1 MSFDAEK
8 FLASFDNYNTP
19 QLDEIDAKK
28 EGLSQKSLTK
38 REGVIEKAE
47 RMQRNKNT
55 VVGMLDLD
63 TEGLAGQIINRA
75 VATVAAGRD
84 MGNAGKD
91 ALFEAFA
98 LAHESPTTVAEREAF
113 ARQQQGIAT
122 DEDIALLNRDP
133 LVQERGEMRA
143 GDRLKQVHTARELAK
158 KLELPNLDGLIAEEA
173 DGTKPSSI
181 QRRVVG
187 DAAISALK
195 GAIAVPE
202 IAVGLGNM
210 VSGGHAGKAAEEA
223 GFRSR
228 DAKALLDSLKTHEQQ
243 AADKR
248 VHSAEGFSNTLET
261 AIENPSTIVNAVVES
276 IPSML
281 AGGVLGRGAK
291 LLGVGGKSAGAF
303 GEGTVMAG
311 TAAENIRQQT
321 KDGLLSGKQ
330 IAAAAATGALGASI
344 ARVGGALASKTRV
357 GDLEDVA
364 MGNPLPKAEMG
375 GVPRVL
381 TTAAIEGGEELAQS
395 AEEQILQNYALDRKL
410 TQGVGNA
417 TAMGL
422 LTGVAMGGGMSLAQS
437 NPENTSNS
445 EVLKDIVGSVKGKAA
460 QAAKALNIPNK
471 AGDIQAAFDHAKT
484 TGEVD
489 RLVDAKDPAYD
500 PAGAIRAMHEYSQR
514 DDADTEGLIEYGEE
528 LVSGMELQLKQ
539 RIQNLENSR
548 ELTTPEH
555 VKEQETQITQTREE
569 LAKMKIAM
577 QDWRSTN
584 TDIESL
590 DSNVELANTP
600 VKEITEETAQPVQ
613 AAVRKS
619 LTLAMR
625 DNSSMT
631 PEQMEALASNTE
643 NSLDD
648 SQRTFLARS
657 AAARRAA
664 TEAKT
669 VEGVSEEV
677 FKGGNGNLGLENYQ
691 SAFNDAH
698 ANGDNAGMR
707 TALAGL
713 QKFAA
718 SHRSKFNIFSRAF
731 DASEAAG
738 GSKVYSFLPKGNGK
752 WVAAPRGM
760 SWDDVRKKGGV
771 NISAQNSGKILDAV
785 QAEVT
790 ALEAGLEALK
800 AKAAVRAPKAT
811 GPAKAPQALEQEA
824 PQATPKVARPQ
835 AEIEQEADVLLDSI
849 NSKLDPA
856 VAEKLNL
863 SLEGTFSQQ
872 QVKAIKAALAPAD
885 FEALRSLRNEYRGI
899 APAQA
904 QAASAPKSEPQ
915 APQQAPTSSTPAPTS
930 PAAPSQPNT
939 RAEAENTINVWY
951 GSNENAVLSNL
962 AERPFRFNGVDY
974 LSVEHAYQSLKS
986 GEFDQATYNKYTA
999 GNQKIA
1005 GRKGTKTEGNW
1016 NLILMRDL
1024 VLESFKQNPEAREA
1038 LLATGD
1044 AKFSHTQDRGVWKTE
1059 FPRILE
1065 SVRRTLR
1072 RTSDTAPASTTESQ
1086 NESQVTNGLEGGAPR
1101 RSSPS
1106 FLAPIEDAVESFKK
1120 IPPLVSELDALEQSV
1135 EKTTDKD
1142 ARLELE
1148 DKAEILAETIG
1159 ANVDGIVERLIDQL
1173 DNLPAQVAD
1182 AIRDKL
1188 LELKESDDLATYRL
1202 RDLSAIL
1209 REARYIANSTGD
1221 LFGNSIP
1228 QQSKGAAQ
1236 SQAKTEVGTEQA
1248 SQAAEQPT
1256 TDTNTNNFDEE
1267 VGIVES
1273 EIEQKKQEEAEAR
1286 EAEEQARRSQT
1297 FLESKGQLQG
1307 STKSDYLGQVA
1318 GKLKALAHKVPAV
1331 LNQKNYT
1338 FVNLVS
1344 AYFKQVGERQDSTTP
1359 RPLVAVKNFM
1369 HHLNARD
1376 ISVNDFLAYE
1386 LTEAQAPLVSFLMAN
1401 HDEMAQEFIK
1411 VIQPNLDKEGRPNT
1425 KFYYRTLID
1434 FFRDA
1439 NGQYEENFITA
1450 LVAGAVAVL
1459 AEDVNAPNLRTDDEI
1474 NSMLGVGEDA
1484 NVPSSVKAKV
1494 RPMLARRSYYE
1505 NKLGT
1510 FAYEA
1515 LGFKEKDENTPVNQ
1529 REALK
1534 AHLGAHMLN
1543 ALVENGKVELHSID
1557 LGDFLAAQTKKE
1569 VSGSGAANASEK
1581 TLKDSDFRTDIFVKL
1596 RVDDDFMTQLKGIA
1610 KGTGGILS
1618 TLFGIESGNQLPLL
1632 EAPKITQK
1640 DTNDGKQT
1648 ITKSVRK
1655 AMEKMASRQMTFR
1668 PSMKVLSQ
1676 ASRGFL
1682 EDIAGIENVDKL
1694 VMHSELRDGAQAAND
1709 NLRRELDQ
1717 LIDLWDFLGALGN
1730 PFRNFYAR
1738 PDQWKNSRIGYVGSW
1753 ANMQTSKIARFLVAP
1768 AGWETTV
1775 VPSGKVD
1782 KGQTSLKNF
1791 KLRVLE
1797 GLGAKTDSKSDY
1809 ETLKSFDE
1817 TVSADHIKAAVKVLQ
1832 RVVDTDLKMT
1842 TEEENIVANAT
1853 KKVGN
1858 KLHGFEAL
1866 WALAQYENAK
1876 VHDPISGQYILKP
1889 FTTMVS
1895 AEIDGKTN
1903 GPMLS
1908 MWLLGV
1914 IDSTFAAM
1922 GGFFTHASGVRGF
1935 GQWKPGNYDL
1945 YERTSA
1951 KVMEVLTSMNLG
1963 DELETSLFNLLGSP
1977 FDKKT
1982 NTITKAGRDLVKNP
1996 LTTLIYGSGLINTVD
2011 KMTDVFVENIYKQVA
2026 QIHEGKRYLNENL
2039 TIEQQWDAF
2048 QKDMKVF
2055 LDSSDFV
2062 FPKDIKEALNTPLS
2076 DEQMGALRSRFKQT
2090 VGKAVSTTINTNFE
2104 KYMTARKQ
2112 MVRQANVTWSMY
2124 EEVRT
2129 KLIKDYTEFLMDSG
2143 DLPYQLLKEGTVRQP
2158 LRGLTAKEQK
2168 EALATIKHLEPRI
2181 NTALS
2186 KRDKDLESGIF
2197 VGKSARKMVTNP
2209 EVTTDVKGIVNGKT
2223 TNHKSRPVI
2232 TVHSAPGVSVMANG
2246 VQSTD
2251 GNTIVEVL
2259 AHLNAIGVHDAILTA
2274 LHDAA
2279 EAGQMMNQQ
2288 VMELILNHS
2297 LPRESYEA
2305 LARTMIGYAEYMRQ
2319 NPDSMSKESL
2329 LNLLRSQKDGEKK
2342 MTSFTELVRQ
2352 AAHFAHKSDFNRLD
2366 QLSKMAV
2373 VDQYTI
2379 ESGIFD
2385 VPNSFNNLAAK
2396 KRDELKLTIDPALM
2410 AAAMEMDKALFG
2422 DKVPGAKPAAPKA
2435 KRTSQKAEFDL
2446 DAVLQTPG
2454 LTAEVV
2460 IAKLLNNI
2468 GNPQEGDVFG
2478 QLYREILKRGL
2489 RQLKGLPVIYV
2500 TDESQIPENAKG
2512 AYGWYHVDED
2522 GNASIGIRGSNLAGS
2537 GITTELMVHEILHA
2551 LVAAI
2556 IEQAEKGNGTPEVLK
2571 AVAELEEM
2579 RKFLEP
2585 RMPQFGEALKN
2596 VQEFVAWGMT
2606 NPAFQKALV
2615 AIPHTDKRAP
2625 NLLNKAQQFFST
2637 IARIVFGKKAESMNT
2652 MFTTFMSRVAVI
2664 MGDAETNPQQSLPG
2678 TQTMAAQQWNAVA
2691 LFEGLGSLGNG
2702 YTSPAMQERVAG
2714 LMSSVVDAVGG
2725 PFQSFYQ
2732 QAVAG
2737 AQSPVAV
2744 MATAQANGL
2753 LPNSGDLRASGF
2765 ALGDQQAF
2773 AIEMLTESIHE
2784 VQRDTTHEAE
2794 KQLLKLFKETSQKVT
2809 PADLGGQT
2817 QWDAL
2822 FGANAIQPDG
2832 KHLARFAAMA
2842 LAYPPLAS
2850 KMGFTT
2856 QEVVQED
2863 STLYGRMLAL
2873 FEKLINL
2880 LAKATH
2886 KAYAG
2891 QRADLKLNTITERLV
2906 ALEAK
2911 YQARLQ
2917 HTRFDDVM
2925 ELLEDKSEQLGEGV
2939 RDLLKSGFS
2948 KMMSSNVKGIKQLGT
2963 IGNVVAEQRVGEVL
2977 NNVEKLYNRMT
2988 TGQMGLMGSLFDEL
3002 RGTRS
3007 SNVMARALLVATKV
3021 REKLRQDIQR
3031 DFTRNMS
3038 ESFAVELNQNEEKFI
3053 TSILLRNDVQSLM
3066 GPMTLAEIQT
3076 LLDNPSRLTA
3086 EFNRRAANLP
3096 PHLSQ
3101 YFLNQIDYMGFMLAT
3116 GSDKGPNTVR
3126 NIENLARLS
3135 GTAQAD
3141 TLSEAEVAALIPE
3154 LDVLVTLKALEYSN
3168 EGDRRS
3174 MARLLANESARTDGG
3189 NGIKAVLLMHRELLK
3204 QAKERTFVGTERLMV
3219 KGYVPEIH
3227 NPNIEL
3233 VAVDRGDVSA
3243 KIAAGYKKL
3252 YDLPMDESDVYGRP
3266 KTLMVVEKMAVR
3278 RLSGTLSLTSMKHQG
3293 SAIHSGIEL
3302 FDFSGENGYSIHAN
3316 KKTAKRR
3323 QQEIAALFTRPHGKN
3338 LVEDKTTRMTP
3349 VMNANGEVVNYRYMM
3364 DHQGRDE
3371 HLERNNHFGQVLGT
3385 MASQTFDKA
3394 TSTDHNSRVID
3405 ALHQQ
3410 WTLEQSTNPEAFIM
3424 IGPDSA
3430 DASLRE
3436 RYVEIPYETRKLIES
3451 VWGGPNMMVRRELVD
3466 LHFGYHKASLTD
3478 LLTDNG
3484 RYNGVLKDFFLW
3496 LAKDVFNI
3504 GERGLRRILK
3514 AENIIQ
3520 AVNQEIKD
3528 FFVVKSGVT
3537 TFWNIVSNMS
3547 LLKLHGVSLKE
3558 IVRYHRV
3565 ALKGARDWQRD
3576 DSELRRLTAMRDS
3589 WYIIGSPADLDQ
3601 QIAILEDQLARNP
3614 VREVMALGMM
3624 PTIAEDM
3631 DTMEDPYSYKSY
3643 AARKTEKYTQYV
3655 PNFVK
3660 QGAKWVY
3667 MTHDTKLYQIMSQG
3681 TQMSDFVARY
3691 TLFQHLQNRRNNPL
3705 SMGEAAVEAI
3715 DSFINYDLPSNRWLQ
3730 YANDMGIV
3738 RFTKYYLRIQ
3748 SVLMRLYQQN
3758 PARAMFL
3765 ATIENLFDG
3774 MQTVMDSS
3782 LWNRIGSPLEG
3793 GPFDAI
3799 EALESGLMARAL
3811 GKVF

>member
-1 MSFDAEK
+1 MSFDAKE
-8 FLASFDNYNTP
+8 FYASFNNFGSPKPDVTSS
-19 QLDEIDAKK
+19 KK
-28 EGLSQKSLTK
+28 ESLALRADEKKSSILEKAARIERNKDSVVSQLGLDPDGFVGDMVNRVAATADTVRDVVSGISKLEQAAYKAATGKELSQEIKDK
-38 REGVIEKAE
+38 MAIPDFDKYVAEMENGVKPASHP
-47 RMQRNKNT
+47 
-55 VVGMLDLD
+55 
-63 TEGLAGQIINRA
+63 RA
-75 VATVAAGRD
+75 VADV
-84 MGNAGKD
+84 
-91 ALFEAFA
+91 
-98 LAHESPTTVAEREAF
+98 
-113 ARQQQGIAT
+113 GIT
-122 DEDIALLNRDP
+122 
-133 LVQERGEMRA
+133 
-143 GDRLKQVHTARELAK
+143 
-158 KLELPNLDGLIAEEA
+158 
-173 DGTKPSSI
+173 
-181 QRRVVG
+181 
-187 DAAISALK
+187 ALK
-195 GAIAVPE
+195 GAIGVPE
-202 IAVGLGNM
+202 SAVGVADLFTFGM
-210 VSGGHAGKAAEEA
+210 AGKKAEEA

-228 DAKALLDSLKTHEQQ
+228 DAKQFLDSLKSDELRASEAEVHD
-243 AADKR
+243 AD
-248 VHSAEGFSNTLET
+248 GFMNTLEAAVQNPLMVGH
-261 AIENPSTIVNAVVES
+261 AIGES
-276 IPSML
+276 LPSML
-281 AGGVLGRGAK
+281 AGGVVGKGLQKLGMASK
-291 LLGVGGKSAGAF
+291 LASAV
-303 GEGTVMAG
+303 GEGVVMSG
-311 TAAENIRQQT
+311 MAAENIRQQT
-321 KDGLLSGKQ
+321 KDGEMSLKQ
-330 IAAAAATGALGASI
+330 VGDAALTGLLGAGI
-344 ARVGGALASKTRV
+344 ARVGNKVAGKARVSDIEEAAMNEVLPPAQLA
-357 GDLEDVA
+357 GL
-364 MGNPLPKAEMG
+364 
-375 GVPRVL
+375 PRV
-381 TTAAIEGGEELAQS
+381 TAVAGIEGAEELAQS
-395 AEEQILQNYALDRKL
+395 GEEQILQNHALDKDL
-410 TQGVGNA
+410 LEGVGDA
-417 TAMGL
+417 MAMGL
-422 LTGVAMGGGMSLAQS
+422 VTGSAMGAGFGMAQPS
-437 NPENTSNS
+437 DENASNS
-445 EVLKDIVGSVKGKAA
+445 EVIKDLVGAMKGKVS
-460 QAAKALNIPNK
+460 QAADALNLNQKSKGIE
-471 AGDIQAAFDHAKT
+471 GAFEHAKT

-489 RLVDAKDPAYD
+489 RLIDSKDPAYD
-500 PAGAIRAMHEYSQR
+500 PTGAIRAMHEYSQR
-514 DDADTEGLIEYGEE
+514 DDADSEGLIEYGEE

-548 ELTTPEH
+548 DLTTPEH
-555 VKEQETQITQTREE
+555 VKEQEAQIAKTREE
-569 LAKMKIAM
+569 VAKMKIAL
-577 QDWRSTN
+577 QDWRGTN
-584 TDIESL
+584 TDIETL
-590 DSNVELANTP
+590 DTNVNLANTP
-600 VKEITEETAQPVQ
+600 VSEITEEIAEPVQ

-625 DNSSMT
+625 DSSKMT
-631 PEQMEALASNTE
+631 PEQMEALANNTE

-648 SQRTFLARS
+648 SQRTFLSRS

-677 FKGGNGNLGLENYQ
+677 FKGGNGNLGLENYK

-698 ANGDNAGMR
+698 ANGDSAGMR
-707 TALAGL
+707 TALVGL
-713 QKFAA
+713 QKFATV
-718 SHRSKFNIFSRAF
+718 HQNKFNVFSRAF
-731 DASEAAG
+731 AASEQAG
-738 GSKVYSFLPKGNGK
+738 GTKVYSYLPKGNGS

-760 SWDDVRKKGGV
+760 SWAEVNSKGGV
-771 NISAQNSGKILDAV
+771 NISAQNSGKLMDAV
-785 QAEVT
+785 RAEVK

-800 AKAAVRAPKAT
+800 AKAVVRAPKAT
-811 GPAKAPQALEQEA
+811 GPAKAPEALEQEA
-824 PQATPKVARPQ
+824 PQAAPKVARPQ
-835 AEIEQEADVLLDSI
+835 AEIEQEADVLLDNI

-872 QVKAIKAALAPAD
+872 QVKAIKAALEPAD
-885 FEALRSLRNEYRGI
+885 FDALRSLRNEYRGI

-904 QAASAPKSEPQ
+904 RAASAPKSEPQ
-915 APQQAPTSSTPAPTS
+915 A
-930 PAAPSQPNT
+930 
-939 RAEAENTINVWY
+939 
-951 GSNENAVLSNL
+951 
-962 AERPFRFNGVDY
+962 
-974 LSVEHAYQSLKS
+974 
-986 GEFDQATYNKYTA
+986 
-999 GNQKIA
+999 
-1005 GRKGTKTEGNW
+1005 KTE
-1016 NLILMRDL
+1016 I
-1024 VLESFKQNPEAREA
+1024 
-1038 LLATGD
+1038 
-1044 AKFSHTQDRGVWKTE
+1044 
-1059 FPRILE
+1059 
-1065 SVRRTLR
+1065 
-1072 RTSDTAPASTTESQ
+1072 
-1086 NESQVTNGLEGGAPR
+1086 
-1101 RSSPS
+1101 
-1106 FLAPIEDAVESFKK
+1106 
-1120 IPPLVSELDALEQSV
+1120 
-1135 EKTTDKD
+1135 
-1142 ARLELE
+1142 
-1148 DKAEILAETIG
+1148 
-1159 ANVDGIVERLIDQL
+1159 
-1173 DNLPAQVAD
+1173 
-1182 AIRDKL
+1182 
-1188 LELKESDDLATYRL
+1188 
-1202 RDLSAIL
+1202 
-1209 REARYIANSTGD
+1209 
-1221 LFGNSIP
+1221 
-1228 QQSKGAAQ
+1228 
-1236 SQAKTEVGTEQA
+1236 GTEQA
-1248 SQAAEQPT
+1248 SQAAEQPENPFDEPNFAEEIGFFDDANYT
-1256 TDTNTNNFDEE
+1256 PAEENSLPVESDSEVSTEGNFDEE

-1273 EIEQKKQEEAEAR
+1273 EIEQKKREEAEAL
-1286 EAEEQARRSQT
+1286 EAEEQARRSQS
-1297 FLESKGQLQG
+1297 FLESKVATVNP
-1307 STKSDYLGQVA
+1307 TKSDYLGQAA

-1331 LNQKNYT
+1331 LNQKNYK

-1369 HHLNARD
+1369 RHLNARD

-1425 KFYYRTLID
+1425 KFYYRTPID

-1450 LVAGAVAVL
+1450 LVAGAIAVL

-1484 NVPSSVKAKV
+1484 NVPPSVKAKV

-1569 VSGSGAANASEK
+1569 VRESGAAAASEK
-1581 TLKDSDFRTDIFVKL
+1581 PVTDNAFRTDIFVKL
-1596 RVDDDFMTQLKGIA
+1596 KVDDDFMTQLKGIS
-1610 KGTGGILS
+1610 KGNGGVLS
-1618 TLFGIESGNQLPLL
+1618 SLFGIESGIQMPLL

-1709 NLRRELDQ
+1709 NLRHELDQ
-1717 LIDLWDFLGALGN
+1717 IIDLWDYLGAMGN

-1738 PDQWKNSRIGYVGSW
+1738 PEQWKNSRIGYVGLW
-1753 ANMQTSKIARFLVAP
+1753 ANMQTSKIARGLVAP

-1775 VPSGKVD
+1775 VPSGKVG
-1782 KGQTSLKNF
+1782 KGQSSLKNF

-1809 ETLKSFDE
+1809 DTLKSFDE

-1842 TEEENIVANAT
+1842 TEEENIVANANR
-1853 KKVGN
+1853 KVDN

-1876 VHDPISGQYILKP
+1876 MYDPISGQHILKP

-1895 AEIDGKTN
+1895 AEVDGKTN

-1922 GGFFTHASGVRGF
+1922 GGFFTHESQVRGF

-2039 TIEQQWDAF
+2039 TVEQQWDAF

-2129 KLIKDYTEFLMDSG
+2129 KLIKEYTEFLMDSG
-2143 DLPYQLLKEGTVRQP
+2143 VLPYQLLKDGTVRQP
-2158 LRGLTAKEQK
+2158 IRGLTAKEQK
-2168 EALATIKHLEPRI
+2168 DALAKIKHLEPRI

-2297 LPRESYEA
+2297 LPRESYES
-2305 LARTMIGYAEYMRQ
+2305 LSRTLMGYMDYMRQ
-2319 NPDSMSKESL
+2319 NPEALNKGVLGDL
-2329 LNLLRSQKDGEKK
+2329 LYGLKAFDDEKL
-2342 MTSFTELVRQ
+2342 SFQQ
-2352 AAHFAHKSDFNRLD
+2352 AVMNAARFAYESDFNRLD
-2366 QLSKMAV
+2366 QLSKLAV

-2396 KRDELKLTIDPALM
+2396 MRDKLKLSIDPALM

-2422 DKVPGAKPAAPKA
+2422 DKVPGAKPATQKA
-2435 KRTSQKAEFDL
+2435 KRNSQQAEFDL

-2489 RQLKGLPVIYV
+2489 RQLKGLPVNYI
-2500 TDESQIPENAKG
+2500 TDESKIPEDAKG

-2551 LVAAI
+2551 LVAAT
-2556 IEQAEKGNGTPEVLK
+2556 IEQAQEGNGTPEVLK
-2571 AVAELEEM
+2571 AVTELEEM

-2585 RMPQFGEALKN
+2585 RMTQFGDALKN

-2652 MFTTFMSRVAVI
+2652 MFTTFMARVAVI
-2664 MGDAETNPQQSLPG
+2664 MGDAETNPQQSMPG
-2678 TQTMAAQQWNAVA
+2678 TQTMAAQQWNAVS

-2702 YTSPAMQERVAG
+2702 YTSSAMEAHVAG

-2773 AIEMLTESIHE
+2773 AIEMLTEALHE

-2822 FGANAIQPDG
+2822 FSANAIQPDG

-2863 STLYGRMLAL
+2863 TTLYGRMLAL
-2873 FEKLINL
+2873 FEKLMNL

-2917 HTRFDDVM
+2917 PNRFDDVM
-2925 ELLEDKSEQLGEGV
+2925 ELLEDKSEQLEEGV
-2939 RDLLKSGFS
+2939 RNLLKSGFD
-2948 KMMSSNVKGIKQLGT
+2948 KMISSNVKGIKQLGT

-2977 NNVEKLYNRMT
+2977 NSVEKTYNRMSS
-2988 TGQMGLMGSLFDEL
+2988 GQMGLMGSLFDEL
-3002 RGTRS
+3002 RGTRA

-3031 DFTRNMS
+3031 DFTRVMS

-3053 TSILLRNDVQSLM
+3053 TTILLRNDVQSLL
-3066 GPMTLAEIQT
+3066 GPMTLAEIQS
-3076 LLDNPSRLTA
+3076 LLANPSRLTA

-3096 PHLSQ
+3096 PQLSQ

-3141 TLSEAEVAALIPE
+3141 TLSESEVAALIPE

-3174 MARLLANESARTDGG
+3174 MARLLANETARTDGG

-3204 QAKERTFVGTERLMV
+3204 QAKERAFAGTERLMV

-3233 VAVDRGDVSA
+3233 VAVDRVDVA
-3243 KIAAGYKKL
+3243 TRIAAGYKKL
-3252 YDLPMDESDVYGRP
+3252 YDLPMDDSDVYGRP

-3316 KKTAKRR
+3316 KKTAKKR

-3338 LVEDKTTRMTP
+3338 LVEDNTTRMTP

-3394 TSTDHNSRVID
+3394 TSADHNSRVID

-3424 IGPDSA
+3424 VGPDSA

-3451 VWGGPNMMVRRELVD
+3451 VWGGPNMMVRRDLVD

-3514 AENIIQ
+3514 AENIFQ

-3589 WYIIGSPADLDQ
+3589 GYIVGSLQDLDQ
-3601 QIAILEDQLARNP
+3601 QIALLEDQLARNP

-3631 DTMEDPYSYKSY
+3631 DSMEDPYSYKSY
-3643 AARKTEKYTQYV
+3643 AAKKTEKYTQYV
-3655 PNFVK
+3655 PKFVK

-3667 MTHDTKLYQIMSQG
+3667 MTHDTQLYQIMQQG
-3681 TQMSDFVARY
+3681 TQLSDFVARY
-3691 TLFQHLQNRRNNPL
+3691 TLFQHLQTRRKNPL
-3705 SMGEAAVEAI
+3705 SMAEAAVEAI

-3799 EALESGLMARAL
+3799 KALESGLMARAL

>member
-1 MSFDAEK
+1 MSFDAKE
-8 FLASFDNYNTP
+8 FYASFNNFGSPKPDVTSSKKDSLALRADEKKSSILEKAARIERNKDSVVS
-19 QLDEIDAKK
+19 QLGLDPDGFVGDMVNRVAATADTVRDVVSGISKLEQAAYKAATGK
-28 EGLSQKSLTK
+28 ELSQEIKDK
-38 REGVIEKAE
+38 MAIPDFDKYVAEMENGVKPASHP
-47 RMQRNKNT
+47 
-55 VVGMLDLD
+55 
-63 TEGLAGQIINRA
+63 RA
-75 VATVAAGRD
+75 VADV
-84 MGNAGKD
+84 
-91 ALFEAFA
+91 
-98 LAHESPTTVAEREAF
+98 
-113 ARQQQGIAT
+113 GIT
-122 DEDIALLNRDP
+122 
-133 LVQERGEMRA
+133 
-143 GDRLKQVHTARELAK
+143 
-158 KLELPNLDGLIAEEA
+158 
-173 DGTKPSSI
+173 
-181 QRRVVG
+181 
-187 DAAISALK
+187 ALK
-195 GAIAVPE
+195 GAIGVPE
-202 IAVGLGNM
+202 SAVGVADLFTFGM
-210 VSGGHAGKAAEEA
+210 AGKKAEEA

-228 DAKALLDSLKTHEQQ
+228 DAKQFLDSLKSDELRASEAEVHD
-243 AADKR
+243 AD
-248 VHSAEGFSNTLET
+248 GFMNTLEAAVQNPLMVGH
-261 AIENPSTIVNAVVES
+261 AIGES
-276 IPSML
+276 LPSML
-281 AGGVLGRGAK
+281 AGGVVGKGLQKLGMASK
-291 LLGVGGKSAGAF
+291 LATAA
-303 GEGTVMAG
+303 GEGVMMSG
-311 TAAENIRQQT
+311 MAAENIRQQT
-321 KDGLLSGKQ
+321 KDGEMSLKQ
-330 IAAAAATGALGASI
+330 VGDAALTGLLGAGI
-344 ARVGGALASKTRV
+344 ARVGNKIAGKARVSDIEEAVMNEVLPPAQLA
-357 GDLEDVA
+357 GL
-364 MGNPLPKAEMG
+364 
-375 GVPRVL
+375 PRV
-381 TTAAIEGGEELAQS
+381 TAVAGIEGAEELAQS
-395 AEEQILQNYALDRKL
+395 GEEQILQNHALDKDL
-410 TQGVGNA
+410 LEGVGDA
-417 TAMGL
+417 MAMGL
-422 LTGVAMGGGMSLAQS
+422 VTGSAMGAGFGMAQPS
-437 NPENTSNS
+437 DENASNS
-445 EVLKDIVGSVKGKAA
+445 EVIKDLVGAVKGKVS
-460 QAAKALNIPNK
+460 QAADALNLNQK
-471 AGDIQAAFDHAKT
+471 GKDIEAAFEHAKT

-489 RLVDAKDPAYD
+489 RLVDSKDPAYD
-500 PAGAIRAMHEYSQR
+500 PTGAIRAMHEYSQR
-514 DDADTEGLIEYGEE
+514 DDADAEGLIEYGEE

-548 ELTTPEH
+548 DLTTPEH
-555 VKEQETQITQTREE
+555 IKEQEAQIAKTREE
-569 LAKMKIAM
+569 VAKMKIAL
-577 QDWRSTN
+577 QDWRGTN
-584 TDIESL
+584 TDIETL
-590 DSNVELANTP
+590 DSSVELANTP
-600 VKEITEETAQPVQ
+600 VNEITEEIAQPVQ

-625 DNSSMT
+625 DSSKMT
-631 PEQMEALASNTE
+631 PEQMEALANNTE

-648 SQRTFLARS
+648 SQRTFLSRS

-691 SAFNDAH
+691 AAFNDAY

-713 QKFAA
+713 QKFATV
-718 SHRSKFNIFSRAF
+718 HQNKFNVFSRAF
-731 DASEAAG
+731 DASEQAG
-738 GSKVYSFLPKGNGK
+738 GTKVYSYLPKGNGS

-760 SWDDVRKKGGV
+760 SWAEVNSKGGV
-771 NISAQNSGKILDAV
+771 NISAQNSGKLMDAV
-785 QAEVT
+785 RAEVK

-800 AKAAVRAPKAT
+800 AKAVVRAPKAT
-811 GPAKAPQALEQEA
+811 GPAKAPEALEQEA
-824 PQATPKVARPQ
+824 PQAAPKVARPQ
-835 AEIEQEADVLLDSI
+835 AEIEQEADVLLDNI

-872 QVKAIKAALAPAD
+872 QVKAIKAALEPAD
-885 FEALRSLRNEYRGI
+885 FDALRSLRNEYRGI

-904 QAASAPKSEPQ
+904 RAASAPKSEP
-915 APQQAPTSSTPAPTS
+915 
-930 PAAPSQPNT
+930 
-939 RAEAENTINVWY
+939 
-951 GSNENAVLSNL
+951 
-962 AERPFRFNGVDY
+962 
-974 LSVEHAYQSLKS
+974 
-986 GEFDQATYNKYTA
+986 
-999 GNQKIA
+999 
-1005 GRKGTKTEGNW
+1005 
-1016 NLILMRDL
+1016 
-1024 VLESFKQNPEAREA
+1024 
-1038 LLATGD
+1038 
-1044 AKFSHTQDRGVWKTE
+1044 
-1059 FPRILE
+1059 
-1065 SVRRTLR
+1065 
-1072 RTSDTAPASTTESQ
+1072 
-1086 NESQVTNGLEGGAPR
+1086 
-1101 RSSPS
+1101 
-1106 FLAPIEDAVESFKK
+1106 
-1120 IPPLVSELDALEQSV
+1120 
-1135 EKTTDKD
+1135 
-1142 ARLELE
+1142 
-1148 DKAEILAETIG
+1148 
-1159 ANVDGIVERLIDQL
+1159 
-1173 DNLPAQVAD
+1173 
-1182 AIRDKL
+1182 
-1188 LELKESDDLATYRL
+1188 
-1202 RDLSAIL
+1202 
-1209 REARYIANSTGD
+1209 
-1221 LFGNSIP
+1221 
-1228 QQSKGAAQ
+1228 
-1236 SQAKTEVGTEQA
+1236 QAKTEVGTEQA
-1248 SQAAEQPT
+1248 SQAAESPNELKEQST
-1256 TDTNTNNFDEE
+1256 TSLEAATNFDEE
-1267 VGIVES
+1267 VGIVEA
-1273 EIEQKKQEEAEAR
+1273 EIEQKKREEAEAR
-1286 EAEEQARRSQT
+1286 EAEEQARRSQS
-1297 FLESKGQLQG
+1297 FLESRGQIQKP
-1307 STKSDYLGQVA
+1307 TKSDYLGQTA

-1331 LNQKNYT
+1331 LNQKNYK

-1344 AYFKQVGERQDSTTP
+1344 AYFKQVGERQDSNVP

-1369 HHLNARD
+1369 QHLKAQD
-1376 ISVNDFLAYE
+1376 LSVNDFMPYE
-1386 LTEAQAPLVSFLMAN
+1386 ITEAQAPLVSFLMAQ
-1401 HDEMAQEFIK
+1401 HDRLAEVINSVIRAEDRQEWKHKNPI
-1411 VIQPNLDKEGRPNT
+1411 E
-1425 KFYYRTLID
+1425 
-1434 FFRDA
+1434 FFRQAD
-1439 NGQYEENFITA
+1439 GSFEQNFMTA
-1450 LVAGAVAVL
+1450 MVAGALAVL
-1459 AEDVNAPNLRTDDEI
+1459 AEDVHAPTLQTEE
-1474 NSMLGVGEDA
+1474 SVAKMLGASADA
-1484 NVPSSVKAKV
+1484 YVFSATLKAL
-1494 RPMLARRSYYE
+1494 RPMLARRTTIE
-1505 NKLGT
+1505 NKLGK
-1510 FAYEA
+1510 FAMEA
-1515 LGFKEKDENTPVNQ
+1515 LGLKAKNKDVPVDEQQ
-1529 REALK
+1529 RLQ
-1534 AHLGAHMLN
+1534 AHLGAHLMN
-1543 ALVENGKVELHSID
+1543 ALARTGVIKIEQVD
-1557 LGDFLAAQTKKE
+1557 LGDYLAQQARMDAESDRSNESSNDEEDTLNPFRKDYFVRINHESPFVQHLKS
-1569 VSGSGAANASEK
+1569 VSKGSGGVLA
-1581 TLKDSDFRTDIFVKL
+1581 
-1596 RVDDDFMTQLKGIA
+1596 
-1610 KGTGGILS
+1610 
-1618 TLFGIESGNQLPLL
+1618 TLFGMDSGEQLPLL

-1640 DTNDGKQT
+1640 DTNGGKQT

-1694 VMHSELRDGAQAAND
+1694 VMHSELREGAQAAND

-1717 LIDLWDFLGALGN
+1717 LIDLWDHLGALGN

-1738 PDQWKNSRIGYVGSW
+1738 PEQWKNSRIGYVGLW

-1775 VPSGKVD
+1775 VPSGKVG
-1782 KGQTSLKNF
+1782 KGQSSLKNF

-1809 ETLKSFDE
+1809 DTLKSFDE
-1817 TVSADHIKAAVKVLQ
+1817 IVSADHIKAAVKVLQ

-1876 VHDPISGQYILKP
+1876 MYDPISGQHLLKP

-1945 YERTSA
+1945 YERTSDTLL
-1951 KVMEVLTSMNLG
+1951 KRLKQMDIRPEVV
-1963 DELETSLFNLLGSP
+1963 DSLWRLIGSP
-1977 FDKKT
+1977 LDKHGR
-1982 NTITKAGRDLVKNP
+1982 IVKAGRDLVKNP
-1996 LTTLIYGSGLINTVD
+1996 LTTLIYGSGLDNTVD
-2011 KMTDVFVENIYKQVA
+2011 KMTDVFMENIYTQVA
-2026 QIHEGKRYLNENL
+2026 KIAQGKKYVEGDF
-2039 TIEQQWDAF
+2039 TIEQQFEMF
-2048 QKDMKVF
+2048 QKDLQQFTGRKAMP
-2055 LDSSDFV
+2055 
-2062 FPKDIKEALNTPLS
+2062 FPTDIQEALNTPLS
-2076 DEQMGALRSRFKQT
+2076 EDYVTDLRAEFAET
-2090 VGKAVSTTINTNFE
+2090 IGEAVKSTINADFE
-2104 KYMTARKQ
+2104 GYMTARKK
-2112 MVRQANVTWSMY
+2112 MVRQSNATWLMY
-2124 EEVRT
+2124 NEVRE
-2129 KLIKDYTEFLMDSG
+2129 KLLWDYSQFLMDEG
-2143 DLPYQLLKEGTVRQP
+2143 VLPFQEVTGLTNEVEKYDRYNMPVYKKGKIRQP
-2158 LRGLTAKEQK
+2158 LRALTEKEQE
-2168 EALATIKHLEPRI
+2168 EALALIKHMEPRI

-2186 KRDKDLESGIF
+2186 RRDGDLESGIY
-2197 VGKSARKMVTNP
+2197 VGKNKLKSSSKP
-2209 EVTTDVKGIVNGKT
+2209 ELSTDVKSNGFGAVNSKGQPLKPSRE
-2223 TNHKSRPVI
+2223 SRPIVRQE
-2232 TVHSAPGVSVMANG
+2232 SPPGVSVMANG

-2319 NPDSMSKESL
+2319 NPNSMSKESL
-2329 LNLLRSQKDGEKK
+2329 RNLLNSQKQGRDR
-2342 MTSFTELVRQ
+2342 MPSFAELVSR
-2352 AAHFAHKSDFNRLD
+2352 AARFAYESDFNRLD

-2373 VDQYTI
+2373 VDQYTL

-2396 KRDELKLTIDPALM
+2396 MRDELKLTIDPALM

-2422 DKVPGAKPAAPKA
+2422 DKVTGAKTAAPKA
-2435 KRTSQKAEFDL
+2435 KRTSQQAEFDL

-2489 RQLKGLPVIYV
+2489 RQLKGLPVNYV
-2500 TDESQIPENAKG
+2500 TDESQIPEDAKG

-2551 LVAAI
+2551 LVATI
-2556 IEQAEKGNGTPEVLK
+2556 IEQAEKGIGTPEVLK

-2585 RMPQFGEALKN
+2585 RMTQFGEALKN

-2637 IARIVFGKKAESMNT
+2637 IAKIVFGKKAASMNT

-2664 MGDAETNPQQSLPG
+2664 MGDAETNPQQPLPG
-2678 TQTMAAQQWNAVA
+2678 TQTMAAQQWNAVS

-2702 YTSPAMQERVAG
+2702 YTSSAMQERVAG

-2773 AIEMLTESIHE
+2773 AIEMLTEALHE

-2822 FGANAIQPDG
+2822 FSANAIQPDG

-2863 STLYGRMLAL
+2863 TTLYGRMLAL
-2873 FEKLINL
+2873 FEKLMNL

-2917 HTRFDDVM
+2917 PNRFDDVM
-2925 ELLEDKSEQLGEGV
+2925 ELLEDKSEQLEEGV
-2939 RDLLKSGFS
+2939 RNLLKSGFD
-2948 KMMSSNVKGIKQLGT
+2948 KMISSNVKGIKQLGT

-2977 NNVEKLYNRMT
+2977 NSVEKTYNRMSS
-2988 TGQMGLMGSLFDEL
+2988 GQMGLMGSLFDEL
-3002 RGTRS
+3002 RGTRA

-3031 DFTRNMS
+3031 DFTRVMS

-3053 TSILLRNDVQSLM
+3053 TTILLRNDVQSLL
-3066 GPMTLAEIQT
+3066 GPMTLAEIQS
-3076 LLDNPSRLTA
+3076 LLANPSRLTA

-3096 PHLSQ
+3096 PQLSQ

-3141 TLSEAEVAALIPE
+3141 TLSESEVAALIPE

-3174 MARLLANESARTDGG
+3174 MARLLANETARTDGG

-3204 QAKERTFVGTERLMV
+3204 QAKERAFAGTERLMV

-3233 VAVDRGDVSA
+3233 VAVDRADVA
-3243 KIAAGYKKL
+3243 TRIAAGYKKL
-3252 YDLPMDESDVYGRP
+3252 YDLPMDDSDVYGRP

-3316 KKTAKRR
+3316 KKTAKKR

-3338 LVEDKTTRMTP
+3338 LVEDNTTRMTP

-3394 TSTDHNSRVID
+3394 TSADHNSRVID

-3424 IGPDSA
+3424 VGPDSA

-3451 VWGGPNMMVRRELVD
+3451 VWGGPNMMVRRDLVD

-3514 AENIIQ
+3514 AENIFQ

-3589 WYIIGSPADLDQ
+3589 GYIVGSLQDLDQ

-3631 DTMEDPYSYKSY
+3631 DSMEDPYSYKSY
-3643 AARKTEKYTQYV
+3643 AAKKTEKYTQYV
-3655 PNFVK
+3655 PKFVK

-3667 MTHDTKLYQIMSQG
+3667 MTHDTQLYQIMQQG
-3681 TQMSDFVARY
+3681 TQLSDFVARY
-3691 TLFQHLQNRRNNPL
+3691 TLFQHLQTRRKNPL
-3705 SMGEAAVEAI
+3705 SMAEAAVEAI

-3799 EALESGLMARAL
+3799 KALESGLMARAL

>member
-1 MSFDAEK
+1 MSFDAKE
-8 FLASFDNYNTP
+8 FYASFNNFGSPKPDVTSSKKDSLALRADEKKSSILEKAARIERNKDSVVS
-19 QLDEIDAKK
+19 QLGLDPDGFVGDMVNRVAATADTVRDVVSGISKLEQAAYKAATGK
-28 EGLSQKSLTK
+28 ELSQEIKDK
-38 REGVIEKAE
+38 MAIPDFDKYVAEMENGVKPASHP
-47 RMQRNKNT
+47 
-55 VVGMLDLD
+55 
-63 TEGLAGQIINRA
+63 RA
-75 VATVAAGRD
+75 VADV
-84 MGNAGKD
+84 
-91 ALFEAFA
+91 
-98 LAHESPTTVAEREAF
+98 
-113 ARQQQGIAT
+113 GIT
-122 DEDIALLNRDP
+122 
-133 LVQERGEMRA
+133 
-143 GDRLKQVHTARELAK
+143 
-158 KLELPNLDGLIAEEA
+158 
-173 DGTKPSSI
+173 
-181 QRRVVG
+181 
-187 DAAISALK
+187 ALK
-195 GAIAVPE
+195 GAIGVPE
-202 IAVGLGNM
+202 SAVGVADLFTFGM
-210 VSGGHAGKAAEEA
+210 AGKKAEEA

-228 DAKALLDSLKTHEQQ
+228 DAKQFLDSLKSDELRASEAEVHD
-243 AADKR
+243 AD
-248 VHSAEGFSNTLET
+248 GFMNTLEA
-261 AIENPSTIVNAVVES
+261 AIQNPLMVGHAIGES
-276 IPSML
+276 IPTML
-281 AGGVLGRGAK
+281 AGGVVGKGLQKLGMASK
-291 LLGVGGKSAGAF
+291 LAVAA
-303 GEGTVMAG
+303 GEGVMMSG
-311 TAAENIRQQT
+311 MAAENIRQQT
-321 KDGLLSGKQ
+321 KDGEMSLKQ
-330 IAAAAATGALGASI
+330 VGDAALTGLLGAGI
-344 ARVGGALASKTRV
+344 ARVGNKIAGKARVSDIEEAAMNEVLPPAQLA
-357 GDLEDVA
+357 GL
-364 MGNPLPKAEMG
+364 
-375 GVPRVL
+375 PRV
-381 TTAAIEGGEELAQS
+381 TAVAGIEGAEELAQS
-395 AEEQILQNYALDRKL
+395 TEEQILQNHALDKDL
-410 TQGVGNA
+410 LEGVGDA
-417 TAMGL
+417 AAMGL
-422 LTGVAMGGGMSLAQS
+422 ITGSAMGAGFGMAQPS
-437 NPENTSNS
+437 DENASNS
-445 EVLKDIVGSVKGKAA
+445 EVIKDLVGAVKGKVS
-460 QAAKALNIPNK
+460 QAADALNLNQK
-471 AGDIQAAFDHAKT
+471 GKDIEAAFEHAKT

-489 RLVDAKDPAYD
+489 RLVDSKDPAYD
-500 PAGAIRAMHEYSQR
+500 PTGAIRAMHEYSQR
-514 DDADTEGLIEYGEE
+514 DDADSEGLIEYGEE

-555 VKEQETQITQTREE
+555 VKEQEAQIAKTREE
-569 LAKMKIAM
+569 VAKMKIAM
-577 QDWRSTN
+577 QDWRGTN
-584 TDIESL
+584 MDIETL

-600 VKEITEETAQPVQ
+600 VNEITEENAQPVQ

-625 DNSSMT
+625 DSSKMT
-631 PEQMEALASNTE
+631 PEQMEALANNTE

-648 SQRTFLARS
+648 SQRTFLSRS
-657 AAARRAA
+657 AAARRAITA
-664 TEAKT
+664 AKT
-669 VEGVSEEV
+669 LPQVASEV
-677 FKGGNGNLGLENYQ
+677 FVGGNGNLGLENYQ
-691 SAFNDAH
+691 SAFDKAH

-713 QKFAA
+713 QKFVE
-718 SHRSKFNIFSRAF
+718 SHRSKYDIFSRAF

-800 AKAAVRAPKAT
+800 AKAVVRTPKAT
-811 GPAKAPQALEQEA
+811 GPAKAPEALEQEA
-824 PQATPKVARPQ
+824 SQAAPKVARPQ
-835 AEIEQEADVLLDSI
+835 AEIEQEADVLLDNI

-904 QAASAPKSEPQ
+904 RAASAPKSEPQ
-915 APQQAPTSSTPAPTS
+915 A
-930 PAAPSQPNT
+930 
-939 RAEAENTINVWY
+939 
-951 GSNENAVLSNL
+951 
-962 AERPFRFNGVDY
+962 
-974 LSVEHAYQSLKS
+974 
-986 GEFDQATYNKYTA
+986 
-999 GNQKIA
+999 
-1005 GRKGTKTEGNW
+1005 
-1016 NLILMRDL
+1016 
-1024 VLESFKQNPEAREA
+1024 
-1038 LLATGD
+1038 
-1044 AKFSHTQDRGVWKTE
+1044 
-1059 FPRILE
+1059 
-1065 SVRRTLR
+1065 
-1072 RTSDTAPASTTESQ
+1072 
-1086 NESQVTNGLEGGAPR
+1086 
-1101 RSSPS
+1101 
-1106 FLAPIEDAVESFKK
+1106 
-1120 IPPLVSELDALEQSV
+1120 
-1135 EKTTDKD
+1135 
-1142 ARLELE
+1142 
-1148 DKAEILAETIG
+1148 
-1159 ANVDGIVERLIDQL
+1159 
-1173 DNLPAQVAD
+1173 
-1182 AIRDKL
+1182 
-1188 LELKESDDLATYRL
+1188 
-1202 RDLSAIL
+1202 
-1209 REARYIANSTGD
+1209 
-1221 LFGNSIP
+1221 
-1228 QQSKGAAQ
+1228 
-1236 SQAKTEVGTEQA
+1236 KTEVGAEQT

-1273 EIEQKKQEEAEAR
+1273 EIEQKKREEAEAL
-1286 EAEEQARRSQT
+1286 EAEEQARRSQS
-1297 FLESKGQLQG
+1297 FLESRGQVQKP
-1307 STKSDYLGQVA
+1307 TKSDYLGQAA

-1344 AYFKQVGERQDSTTP
+1344 AYFKQVGERQDSNVP

-1369 HHLNARD
+1369 QHLKAQD
-1376 ISVNDFLAYE
+1376 LSVNDFMPYE
-1386 LTEAQAPLVSFLMAN
+1386 ITEAQAPLVSFLMAQ
-1401 HDEMAQEFIK
+1401 HDRLAEVINSVIRAEDRQEWKHKNPI
-1411 VIQPNLDKEGRPNT
+1411 E
-1425 KFYYRTLID
+1425 
-1434 FFRDA
+1434 FFRQAD
-1439 NGQYEENFITA
+1439 GSFEQNFMTA
-1450 LVAGAVAVL
+1450 MVAGALAVL
-1459 AEDVNAPNLRTDDEI
+1459 AEDVHAPRLQTEE
-1474 NSMLGVGEDA
+1474 SVAKMLGVSEETP
-1484 NVPSSVKAKV
+1484 VPQATLKAV
-1494 RPMLARRSYYE
+1494 RPMLSRRTTME
-1505 NKLGT
+1505 NKLGK
-1510 FAYEA
+1510 FVVEA
-1515 LGFKEKDENTPVNQ
+1515 LGLKSKGKEVPVDE
-1529 REALK
+1529 LK
-1534 AHLGAHMLN
+1534 RLQAHLGAHLMN
-1543 ALVENGKVELHSID
+1543 ALVHDGLLKVEKID
-1557 LGDFLAAQTKKE
+1557 LGEFLAMQARKE
-1569 VSGSGAANASEK
+1569 AESDRSNEASKDVEDANSPFRKDFFVQINRDSPFMEHLKSVSKGSGGVLA
-1581 TLKDSDFRTDIFVKL
+1581 
-1596 RVDDDFMTQLKGIA
+1596 
-1610 KGTGGILS
+1610 
-1618 TLFGIESGNQLPLL
+1618 TLFGMDSGEQLPLL

-1640 DTNDGKQT
+1640 DTNGGKQT

-1682 EDIAGIENVDKL
+1682 EDIAGIENVDNL

-1738 PDQWKNSRIGYVGSW
+1738 PDQWKNSRIGYVGLW
-1753 ANMQTSKIARFLVAP
+1753 VNMQTSKIARFLVAP

-1775 VPSGKVD
+1775 VPNGKVG
-1782 KGQTSLKNF
+1782 KGQSSLKNF

-1797 GLGAKTDSKSDY
+1797 GLGVKTDSKSDL

-1876 VHDPISGQYILKP
+1876 MYDPISGQHLLKP

-1895 AEIDGKTN
+1895 AETDGKTN

-1922 GGFFTHASGVRGF
+1922 GGFFTHASQVRGF

-1945 YERTSA
+1945 YERTSDTLL
-1951 KVMEVLTSMNLG
+1951 KRLKQMDIRPEVI
-1963 DELETSLFNLLGSP
+1963 DSLWRLIGSP
-1977 FDKKT
+1977 LDKHGR
-1982 NTITKAGRDLVKNP
+1982 IVKAGRDLVKNP
-1996 LTTLIYGSGLINTVD
+1996 LTTLIYGSGLDNTVD
-2011 KMTDVFVENIYKQVA
+2011 KMTDVFMENIYAQVA
-2026 QIHEGKRYLNENL
+2026 KIAQGSKYVEGDF
-2039 TIEQQWDAF
+2039 TIEQQFEMF
-2048 QKDMKVF
+2048 QKDLQQFTGRKAMP
-2055 LDSSDFV
+2055 
-2062 FPKDIKEALNTPLS
+2062 FPTDIQEALNTPLS
-2076 DEQMGALRSRFKQT
+2076 EDYVTDLRAEFAET
-2090 VGKAVSTTINTNFE
+2090 IGEAVKSTINADFE
-2104 KYMTARKQ
+2104 GYMTARKK
-2112 MVRQANVTWSMY
+2112 MVRQSNATWLMY
-2124 EEVRT
+2124 NEVRE
-2129 KLIKDYTEFLMDSG
+2129 KLLWDYSQFLMDEG
-2143 DLPYQLLKEGTVRQP
+2143 VLPFQMVTGLTNEVEKYDRYNMPVYKKGKIRQP
-2158 LRGLTAKEQK
+2158 LRALTEKEQE
-2168 EALATIKHLEPRI
+2168 EALALIKHMEPRI

-2186 KRDKDLESGIF
+2186 RRDGDLESGIY
-2197 VGKSARKMVTNP
+2197 VGKNKNKMSFKP
-2209 EVTTDVKGIVNGKT
+2209 ELSTDVKSNGFGALNSKGEELKPSRESHPIVRQE
-2223 TNHKSRPVI
+2223 SP
-2232 TVHSAPGVSVMANG
+2232 PGVSVMANG

-2288 VMELILNHS
+2288 VMELILNYS

-2319 NPDSMSKESL
+2319 NPNSMSKESL
-2329 LNLLRSQKDGEKK
+2329 RNLLDSQKQGRDR
-2342 MTSFTELVRQ
+2342 MPSFAELVSQ
-2352 AAHFAHKSDFNRLD
+2352 AARFAYESDFNRLD

-2373 VDQYTI
+2373 VDQYTL

-2396 KRDELKLTIDPALM
+2396 MRDELKLTIDPALM

-2422 DKVPGAKPAAPKA
+2422 DKVTGAKTATPKA
-2435 KRTSQKAEFDL
+2435 KRTSQRAEFDL

-2468 GNPQEGDVFG
+2468 GNPQKGDVFG

-2489 RQLKGLPVIYV
+2489 RQLKGLPVNYV
-2500 TDESQIPENAKG
+2500 TDESQIPEEAQG

-2551 LVAAI
+2551 LVATI
-2556 IEQAEKGNGTPEVLK
+2556 IEQAVKGIGTPEVLK

-2585 RMPQFGEALKN
+2585 RMTQFGEALKN

-2637 IARIVFGKKAESMNT
+2637 IARIVFGNKAESMNT

-2664 MGDAETNPQQSLPG
+2664 MGDAETNPQQPLPG
-2678 TQTMAAQQWNAVA
+2678 TQTMAAQQWNAVS

-2702 YTSPAMQERVAG
+2702 YTSSAMEAHVAG

-2863 STLYGRMLAL
+2863 TTLYGRMLAL
-2873 FEKLINL
+2873 FEKLMNL

-2917 HTRFDDVM
+2917 PNRFDDVM
-2925 ELLEDKSEQLGEGV
+2925 ELLEDKSEQLEEGV
-2939 RDLLKSGFS
+2939 RNLLKSGFD
-2948 KMMSSNVKGIKQLGT
+2948 KMISSNVKGIKQLGT

-2977 NNVEKLYNRMT
+2977 NSVEKTYNRMSS
-2988 TGQMGLMGSLFDEL
+2988 GQMGLMGSLFDEL
-3002 RGTRS
+3002 RGTRA

-3031 DFTRNMS
+3031 DFTRVMS
-3038 ESFAVELNQNEEKFI
+3038 ESFAVELTQNEEKSI
-3053 TSILLRNDVQSLM
+3053 TSILLRNDVQSLL
-3066 GPMTLAEIQT
+3066 GPMTLAEIQS
-3076 LLDNPSRLTA
+3076 LLENPSRLTA
-3086 EFNRRAANLP
+3086 ELNRRAANLP
-3096 PHLSQ
+3096 PQLSQ

-3154 LDVLVTLKALEYSN
+3154 LDVLITLKALEYSN

-3174 MARLLANESARTDGG
+3174 MARLLANETARTDGG

-3233 VAVDRGDVSA
+3233 VAVDRVDVGA
-3243 KIAAGYKKL
+3243 KLAAGYKKL

-3338 LVEDKTTRMTP
+3338 LVEDRTTRMTP
-3349 VMNANGEVVNYRYMM
+3349 VMNAKGEVVNYRYMM
-3364 DHQGRDE
+3364 DHKGRDE

-3394 TSTDHNSRVID
+3394 TSADHNSRVID

-3424 IGPDSA
+3424 VGPDSA

-3436 RYVEIPYETRKLIES
+3436 RYVEIPYETRKMIES
-3451 VWGGPNMMVRRELVD
+3451 VWGGPNMMVRRDLVD

-3589 WYIIGSPADLDQ
+3589 GYIVGSLQDLDQ

-3631 DTMEDPYSYKSY
+3631 DSMEDPYSYKSY
-3643 AARKTEKYTQYV
+3643 AAKKTEKYTQYV
-3655 PNFVK
+3655 PKFVK

-3667 MTHDTKLYQIMSQG
+3667 MTHDTQLYQIMQQG
-3681 TQMSDFVARY
+3681 TQLSDFVARY
-3691 TLFQHLQNRRNNPL
+3691 TLFQHLQTRRKNPL
-3705 SMGEAAVEAI
+3705 SMAEAAVEAI

-3799 EALESGLMARAL
+3799 KALESGLMARAL